1 MFYLVVGYLFL
12 FIFRPYEYWP
22 IVGEYHVER
31 IYMIFLIIGVFLR
44 EEKRYIPHSITRAV
58 LLFFVVMIAASVVA
72 FNWDDAYMMTWEYFK
87 LLVFYFIV
95 ILTIRDE
102 RDLKNFISAY
112 LVIMFLYVGKSAW
125 EFFIH
130 DRYWWRMGIKRMM
143 GIDITYGDPNYFAA
157 SIAYSLPLLWA
168 MLKYQ
173 LENRWIKMMLW
184 VYGALALVSIIYT
197 GSRSGMVT
205 ALLFLLLVW
214 FGSSRKVFGI
224 ALLSL
229 VLAVTWANMPES
241 YKIRFESTFVK
252 GVAEKAGQ
260 KGADESAEGRLEG
273 LKQGIRTF
281 KSHPLLGI
289 GPGNFKYAWAGETG
303 EVIGGSAHNLY
314 GQMLGELGG
323 LGFISFLV
331 LVGIILKTHY
341 GLKKDID
348 LLLQRKK
355 DKLTNSDTRNLL
367 LLKYISI
374 ASIQTIILLLFNGN
388 FGHNLYRYNWLW
400 IGAIGV
406 LSAHFLK
413 KARLNGI
420 SNQNFNEERK

>member
-1 MFYLVVGYLFL
+1 MFWLTVGYMFL

-22 IVGEYHVER
+22 VLGEYSVER
-31 IYMIFLIIGVFLR
+31 VYMIFLIIAVFLR
-44 EEKRYIPHSITRAV
+44 EEKRHIPHSITRAV
-58 LLFFVVMIAASVVA
+58 LLFFVVMIAAAVVA
-72 FNWDDAYMMTWEYFK
+72 FNWDDAYAVTFDYFK
-87 LLVFYFIV
+87 ILVFYFII

-102 RDLKNFISAY
+102 QDLKNFVTAY

-130 DRYWWRMGIKRMM
+130 DRYWWRMGIKRMV
-143 GIDITYGDPNYFAA
+143 GIDITYGDPNFFAA
-157 SIAYSLPLLWA
+157 SITYSLPFLWA
-168 MLKYQ
+168 MIKYK
-173 LENRWIKMMLW
+173 LEDSKIRKMLW
-184 VYGALALVSIIYT
+184 AYGTLSVVAIIFT

-205 ALLFLLLVW
+205 GLLFLLLVW
-214 FGSSRKVFGI
+214 LGSSRKVFGI

-229 VLAVTWANMPES
+229 LLAVTWSNMPES
-241 YKIRFESTFVK
+241 YKIRFESIFVK
-252 GVAEKAGQ
+252 GVAEEAGQ
-260 KGADESAEGRLEG
+260 KGADESAEGRIEG

-281 KSHPLLGI
+281 KAHPLLGI

-303 EVIGGSAHNLY
+303 KVVGGSAHNLY

-323 LGFISFLV
+323 LGFVSFLV

-341 GLKKDID
+341 GFKKDID

-355 DKLTNSDTRNLL
+355 DKLTNSDSRNLL

-374 ASIQTIILLLFNGN
+374 ASIQVIVLLLFNGN

-400 IGAIGV
+400 VGAIGV
-406 LSAHFLK
+406 LSSHFLK
-413 KARLNGI
+413 QAKLNEI
-420 SNQNFNEERK
+420 SDQKSDG